1 MIYCCAVIYYRLV
14 DEGHKVFGVEI
25 SDMAVRE
32 LFKDADL
39 SPTLTTVESNFTLYE
54 VGREL
59 HEVLESS

>member
-25 SDMAVRE
+25 SDMAVKE

-39 SPTLTTVESNFTLYE
+39 SPKLTTVDSNFTLYE
-54 VGREL
+54 VG
-59 HEVLESS
+59 S